1 MTSARVSPHPLGVPR
16 WILLLLC
23 VACLRRSTEAPT
35 TGQLEELLRELPSDC
50 GPLRHLATAADGS
63 LVCLHA
69 GFRFWVTSRG
79 IERSATAAPIEDAAP
94 VEGGWV
100 FVLEESATF
109 AATPVAPLRELGPFP
124 RDVTLVSG
132 PRRPGFQRGAYVR
145 AFEGRVFEANADG
158 TREIAVD
165 FPVDRAVAFGDQRAL
180 LSVAGT
186 VVHGAWGELR
196 PVGQVDAATFLRLD
210 ATGPVI
216 TTLDG
221 EQRRIDGSIVSRSP
235 RRRPTSP
242 DEAIRRLAAVAHAA
256 SPLPGSVTRRG
267 DGETATLVGDRLLVR
282 ARDGSVASH
291 PTRGSRVVGASSD
304 GWFVESGSRL
314 LHLSRTGSVLA
325 EWPRRTFSN
334 GVGWWGTCEAPASH
348 APEAF
353 PADACFLDHAGR
365 PRPVRLPDAFV
376 SAHCGD
382 RLYVGTGPIVEH
394 DLRTGRAVEHALGVN
409 GTCGPRGALVEIRV
423 SRVGSAWL
431 VDSDRGPFR
440 AMPFSSGWVYGAS
453 NDGELVVRANVGDE
467 AFDLHSRDDG
477 VSWRRVTLG
486 ERILCDASGCFTDSP
501 EGYVAVVSLPT
512 ASTSPSSERGVE
524 RPDPYEDGWGA
535 LVPFELSCE
544 RQVVRG
550 ARSPER
556 VTLVDANRFAVRELD
571 GQRWEASVE
580 GATFVRS
587 SVLAIGARV
596 VVTRASCGR
605 VFRLAPEGVVE
616 LRRPPPRPLVR
627 CPRDVRGLASRRAL
641 VEPDGRV
648 VVLWVDD
655 CAAEVRRFDS
665 RGRVLAYRRFE
676 THDGGHYDFATHD
689 ARTYVARI
697 ARAAPYELIPIAP
710 DEMPKRLDLPP
721 LRQWS
726 PRICRDDEP
735 AGSEFVGLL
744 LPPHGMARLRR
755 VPDGDV
761 CVLGSIG
768 EDGFVARGGQL
779 VRRFREE
786 GVQYEERCSLAVE

>member
-1 MTSARVSPHPLGVPR
+1 MA
-16 WILLLLC
+16 LC
-23 VACLRRSTEAPT
+23 VACVGRGTGAPT
-35 TGQLEELLRELPSDC
+35 TSLVEESPLALPSDC
-50 GPLRHLATAADGS
+50 GPLRHLATADDGS

-79 IERSATAAPIEDAAP
+79 IERSATAAPIEDAAL

-132 PRRPGFQRGAYVR
+132 PRRPSFQHRAFVR
-145 AFEGRVFEANADG
+145 AFEGRVFEADAEG
-158 TREIAVD
+158 TREMAVD
-165 FPVDRAVAFGDQRAL
+165 FPVERAVAFGDQRAL

-186 VVHGAWGELR
+186 VVHGAWDELR

-210 ATGPVI
+210 AMGPVI
-216 TTLDG
+216 TTLEG

-242 DEAIRRLAAVAHAA
+242 DEAIQRLAAVAHAA

-267 DGETATLVGDRLLVR
+267 DGETAVLVGDRLLVR
-282 ARDGSVASH
+282 SRDGSVTSH
-291 PTRGSRVVGASSD
+291 RARGSWVVGASSD
-304 GWFVESGSRL
+304 GWFVESGSQL

-325 EWPRRTFSN
+325 EWPRRTFSS
-334 GVGWWGTCEAPASH
+334 GVGWWGTCEVPTSGGPQAL
-348 APEAF
+348 
-353 PADACFLDHAGR
+353 PADACFLDRDGR
-365 PRPVRLPDAFV
+365 PRPVRLHDAFV
-376 SAHCGD
+376 AAHCGD

-394 DLRTGRAVEHALGVN
+394 DLRTGGVVEHAWGVN
-409 GTCGPRGALVEIRV
+409 GTCGPRGALVDIRV
-423 SRVGSAWL
+423 PRGGSPRL
-431 VDSDRGPFR
+431 IDSDRGPFR
-440 AMPFSSGWVYGAS
+440 AMPISRGWVYGAS
-453 NDGELVVRANVGDE
+453 NDGELVVRGNVGDE
-467 AFDLHSRDDG
+467 SFDLHSRDDG
-477 VSWRRVTLG
+477 VSWRRVSLG
-486 ERILCDASGCFTDSP
+486 ERTHCDARGCFTDSP
-501 EGYVAVVSLPT
+501 EGYVAVASLPT
-512 ASTSPSSERGVE
+512 ASASPRRERRVA
-524 RPDPYEDGWGA
+524 RPDPYEDGWGT
-535 LVPFELSCE
+535 LVPFELRCE
-544 RQVVRG
+544 RHVVRG
-550 ARSPER
+550 ARSAER
-556 VTLVDANRFAVRELD
+556 VTLLAANRFAVDEPD
-571 GQRWEASVE
+571 GDRWEASVE
-580 GATFVRS
+580 DATFVRS

-605 VFRLAPEGVVE
+605 VFRLAPEGAVE

-676 THDGGHYDFATHD
+676 TRDGGHYDFATHD

-710 DEMPKRLDLPP
+710 DEMPQRLDLPP

-726 PRICRDDEP
+726 PRICHDDEP
-735 AGSEFVGLL
+735 AGAEFVGLL
-744 LPPHGMARLRR
+744 FPPHGMARLRR
-755 VPDGDV
+755 LPDGDV
-761 CVLGSIG
+761 CVRGSIG
-768 EDGFVARGGQL
+768 EDGFVARRGQL
-779 VRRFREE
+779 VRRFRDDGVRYEE
-786 GVQYEERCSLAVE
+786 GCSLVVE

>member
-1 MTSARVSPHPLGVPR
+1 MTSARVSTHPLGVPR

-23 VACLRRSTEAPT
+23 VACIRRSTEAPT
-35 TGQLEELLRELPSDC
+35 TSQVEESTPELPSDC
-50 GPLRHLATAADGS
+50 GPLRHLATADDGS

-100 FVLEESATF
+100 FVLENSATF
-109 AATPVAPLRELGPFP
+109 ATTPVAPLRELGPFP

-132 PRRPGFQRGAYVR
+132 PRRASFQHGAFVR
-145 AFEGRVFEANADG
+145 AFEGRVFEADAEG
-158 TREIAVD
+158 TREIVVD
-165 FPVDRAVAFGDQRAL
+165 FPVERAVAFGDQRAL
-180 LSVAGT
+180 LSMAGT

-216 TTLDG
+216 TTIDG
-221 EQRRIDGSIVSRSP
+221 EQRRIDGSIVSRLP

-242 DEAIRRLAAVAHAA
+242 DETIQRLAAVAHAA
-256 SPLPGSVTRRG
+256 SPLSDSVTRRG
-267 DGETATLVGDRLLVR
+267 DGETAVLVRHRLLVR
-282 ARDGSVASH
+282 TRDGRVTSH
-291 PTRGSRVVGASSD
+291 RARGSWVVGASSD
-304 GWFVESGSRL
+304 GWFVQSGPHL
-314 LHLSRTGSVLA
+314 LHLSRAGSVLA

-334 GVGWWGTCEAPASH
+334 GVGWWGTCDEPASH
-348 APEAF
+348 VPETF
-353 PADACFLDHAGR
+353 PANACFLDHTGR
-365 PRPVRLPDAFV
+365 PRPVRLHDAYV
-376 SAHCGD
+376 VAQCGD
-382 RLYVGTGPIVEH
+382 RLFVGTWAVVEH
-394 DLRTGRAVEHALGVN
+394 DLATGRVVEHDLGPG
-409 GTCGPRGALVEIRV
+409 GTCGSRGALVDIRV
-423 SRVGSAWL
+423 RRTGEAWL
-431 VDSDRGPFR
+431 TDSDRGPLR
-440 AMPFSSGWVYGAS
+440 ALPFSSGWVYGAS
-453 NDGELVVRANVGDE
+453 DDGELVVRASLGDE
-467 AFDLHSRDDG
+467 SFDLHSRDDG

-486 ERILCDASGCFTDSP
+486 ERTQCDARGCFTDSP
-501 EGYVAVVSLPT
+501 EGYVAVASLPT
-512 ASTSPSSERGVE
+512 ASTSPPRERGVE

-544 RQVVRG
+544 RHVVRG
-550 ARSPER
+550 TRSSER
-556 VTLVDANRFAVRELD
+556 VTLVAANRFAVREPD
-571 GQRWEASVE
+571 GERWEASVE
-580 GATFVRS
+580 EATFVRS

-616 LRRPPPRPLVR
+616 LRRPPPRPHFR

-641 VEPDGRV
+641 VEPDGHV

-665 RGRVLAYRRFE
+665 QGRVLAYRRFE
-676 THDGGHYDFATHD
+676 TRDGGHYDFATHD

-697 ARAAPYELIPIAP
+697 ALAAPYELIPLAP
-710 DEMPKRLDLPP
+710 DEMPKRLELPP

-735 AGSEFVGLL
+735 AGAAFVGLL
-744 LPPHGMARLRR
+744 FPPHGMARLRR
-755 VPDGDV
+755 VPHGDV
-761 CVLGSIG
+761 CVLGSTG

-786 GVQYEERCSLAVE
+786 GVQYEERCSLGVE